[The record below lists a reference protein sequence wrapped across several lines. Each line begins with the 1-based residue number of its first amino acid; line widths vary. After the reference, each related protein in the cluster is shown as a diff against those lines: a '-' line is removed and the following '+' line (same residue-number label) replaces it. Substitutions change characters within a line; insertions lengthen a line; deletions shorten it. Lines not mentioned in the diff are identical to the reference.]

1 MRMEEMTGKEIDRKK
16 TGDGPRADNIRAS
29 ALSVGRL
36 AAAAV
41 VMKVSGIGQD
51 KDLDSCRYLGSGH
64 PLSTATQRSLG

>member
-1 MRMEEMTGKEIDRKK
+1 MGMEEMTGKEIDRKK

-41 VMKVSGIGQD
+41 EMKVTGVGQD
-51 KDLDSCRYLGSGH
+51 KDLDSCSSLGRGH
-64 PLSTATQRSLG
+64 PLSRATQRSLG